1 MDRRQL
7 ISRLSIPSCL
17 ITSAVCFAIHW
28 QLLPVS
34 PWTHRS
40 RRCYAVVIAHSSVR
54 LLLGNLY
61 RWGDLGSVWG
71 KYDAVRQHS
80 CQGRIEEEKALQCRD
95 TETQKVK
102 YTHCGLTS
110 RISCTDKRQLSQPSA
125 SMPYYPKVLLVFSY
139 NNMAPVFQWT
149 PQSWKSPIL
158 TSFASSKSALCV
170 WNFCEVIDDTCCQVL
185 LKVL

>member
-34 PWTHRS
+34 PWTHRA

-80 CQGRIEEEKALQCRD
+80 CQGRIEEEKKTSPVPWHRD
-95 TETQKVK
+95 TKGK
-102 YTHCGLTS
+102 IYCGLTS
-110 RISCTDKRQLSQPSA
+110 HISCTDKRQLSQPSA

-149 PQSWKSPIL
+149 PRSWKSQIL

-170 WNFCEVIDDTCCQVL
+170 WNFCEVIDDTCSQVL